1 MVAMNSQT
9 PRTKS
14 NVWIPLLL
22 GLLLSVFYF
31 YHGRMSTFERFFSN
45 NTITAPLL
53 SVYYQW
59 LSAVLIF
66 FIIPSLTWTGVMGYR
81 LKEMGLRFGDWKK
94 GLLSL
99 AIGIPLMVLYAFG
112 ASQMYEFQD
121 IYPLY
126 KYIGMENL
134 WVILRYYLTAFL
146 FYFSYEAFIRGFIFH
161 AMKDEIG
168 VLGAILI
175 AALVGAPVYIGASEM
190 EGIMSILL
198 HMAFGVVAWKT
209 RSFLYTAVLGW
220 IWLMAVDWF
229 IILGV

>member
-1 MVAMNSQT
+1 MVNVSPQT

-31 YHGRMSTFERFFSN
+31 YHGRMSTYERFFSN

-66 FIIPSLTWTGVMGYR
+66 LIVPSLTWSGVMGYR
-81 LKEMGLRFGDWKK
+81 LQDMGLRLGEWKK
-94 GLLSL
+94 GLIAVS
-99 AIGIPLMVLYAFG
+99 IGLPLMLVYAFG
-112 ASQMYEFQD
+112 ASRMYEFQG

-126 KYIGMENL
+126 KYIGMENM
-134 WVILRYYLTAFL
+134 WVIFRYYLTAFL
-146 FYFSYEAFIRGFIFH
+146 FYFSYEAFIRGFIFN
-161 AMKDEIG
+161 AMKDEFG

-190 EGIMSILL
+190 EGVLSIVL
-198 HMAFGVVAWKT
+198 HLGFGYIAWKS
-209 RSFLYTAVLGW
+209 RSFIYTALLSWV
-220 IWLMAVDWF
+220 WLVAVDWF
-229 IILGV
+229 IILGI